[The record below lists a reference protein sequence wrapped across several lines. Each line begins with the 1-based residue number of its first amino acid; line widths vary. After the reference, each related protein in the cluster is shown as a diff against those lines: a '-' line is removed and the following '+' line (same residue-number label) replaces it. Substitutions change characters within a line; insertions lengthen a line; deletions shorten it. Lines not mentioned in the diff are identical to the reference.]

1 MRGCDPIF
9 SVVLAASYQERWLL
23 TLFLWHS
30 TQEKDIGS
38 FINLI
43 IHLENTWIVSMFYIN
58 FQWMTSATTL
68 QSSAFP
74 RKEDE
79 FPVCQGET
87 CASNKGPI
95 FSRIY
100 WKRTHIIYN
109 IMSLTHSIVYFEIFL
124 SLFQEIN

>member
-1 MRGCDPIF
+1 MDCVHVLYKL
-9 SVVLAASYQERWLL
+9 SVD
-23 TLFLWHS
+23 
-30 TQEKDIGS
+30 DIC
-38 FINLI
+38 N
-43 IHLENTWIVSMFYIN
+43 YIE
-58 FQWMTSATTL
+58 
-68 QSSAFP
+68 SSAFP

-124 SLFQEIN
+124 SLFQEINWHLVTFFNRKDIVNSWQIAKSLML